1 MPRPHL
7 PPPHP
12 RLASLA
18 IGLVLA
24 ASAASAAEEDLKEVV
39 VSATRQE
46 SAVDAV
52 PVTATTVDARKI
64 ERRLPKDETDLLAD
78 DPDLAVARDR
88 RRFGS
93 TTVNIRG
100 IEGNRVL
107 NLVDGIRLPDYYNG
121 GGPSNTTTSD
131 APGPDLDFLKRV
143 EVVRGP
149 ASSLYGSDALGGVVA
164 WFTKDPEDLLGG
176 RDRAFWYRGA
186 WNGADRGFGNTVAAA
201 AGPASAR
208 FLVMVNRRDASE
220 LDNQGERDTT
230 GTDRTKPNP
239 QDYESR
245 AVLAKGVWLPG
256 PAHRVVATVERRETQ
271 TFTEAKRLSPSLP
284 RVSWVEG
291 DDDAK
296 RTRASLDWTWTP
308 QGAWVD
314 RLHALA
320 YRQDAD
326 TLTVSDSRRS
336 NTSATCSAAASGAN
350 QCELLQTFSV
360 GQERT
365 GVSLQADK
373 VVEGRRAAHLLV
385 AGIDVARA
393 RIETIRDTVA
403 RNVTTGAVLTSLA
416 GESFPLR
423 DFPPGRTD
431 TFGAFLQD
439 EVNLADGWFVIT
451 PGLRYDRVRLQPDAD
466 PLFDAR
472 TVRPAVSKTDSRVSP
487 KLAVLWQ
494 ASQTLAAYGQWVSG
508 FRAPNY
514 DEVNGSFRNPVQGYG
529 VMPNPSLE
537 PETSRGVELG
547 LRWGEGPFKAALAVY
562 DNRYRDFIDQVILSC
577 PADPDCIAGLRVT
590 YQNVNLSRVR
600 IRGADLRASWEA
612 APGVRVQA
620 SYSRAKGDDE
630 DAGVPL
636 NTVEPARGTLGVTVE
651 RARWGAEARVR
662 AASAKTRVN
671 DAELGTA
678 TYFRPPG
685 YAVADLSA
693 WWQPAKAMRVTL
705 AVANVADRTY
715 YLWSDVRHVGLAAS
729 DPGPEFYT
737 QPGRHV
743 SVAFQAEF

>member
-1 MPRPHL
+1 MHAPSL
-7 PPPHP
+7 SP
-12 RLASLA
+12 RLTLLA
-18 IGLVLA
+18 ACLAAGTPVLA
-24 ASAASAAEEDLKEVV
+24 DDALKEVV

-121 GGPSNTTTSD
+121 GGPSNTTTAD

-143 EVVRGP
+143 EIVRGP

-164 WFTKDPEDLLGG
+164 WLTKDPEDLLGG

-201 AGPASAR
+201 AGLASAR

-220 LDNQGERDTT
+220 LDSQGERDTT

-239 QDYESR
+239 QDHESR

-256 PAHRVVATVERRETQ
+256 AAHRVVATVERRETA
-271 TFTEAKRLSPSLP
+271 TFTEARRLSASLP

-296 RTRASLDWTWTP
+296 RTRASLDWTWAP
-308 QGAWVD
+308 AGAWVD

-320 YRQDAD
+320 FRQDAD

-336 NTSATCSAAASGAN
+336 NTSATCSASAAGAN
-350 QCELLQTFSV
+350 QCELVQTFSV

-365 GVSLQADK
+365 GLSLQADK
-373 VVEGRRAAHLLV
+373 VVEARGAAHLLV
-385 AGIDVARA
+385 AGVDFSRA
-393 RIETIRDTVA
+393 RIETLRDTVA
-403 RNVTTGAVLTSLA
+403 RNVTTGAVLRSLA
-416 GESFPLR
+416 GENFPLR

-439 EVNLADGWFVIT
+439 EVSVADGRLAVT
-451 PGLRYDRVRLQPDAD
+451 PGLRYDRVRLRPDAD
-466 PLFDAR
+466 PLFDTR
-472 TVRPAVSKTDSRVSP
+472 TVRPAVSKGDSRVSP
-487 KLAVLWQ
+487 KLAAAWQ
-494 ASQTLAAYGQWVSG
+494 ATPSLAAYAQWVTG

-529 VMPNPSLE
+529 VMPNPGLA
-537 PETSRGVELG
+537 PETSRGAELG

-562 DNRYRDFIDQVILSC
+562 DNRYRDFIDQVILAC
-577 PADPDCIAGLRVT
+577 PGNPDCIAGLRVT

-600 IRGADLRASWEA
+600 IRGADLRASWEPA
-612 APGVRVQA
+612 AGIRVQA
-620 SYSRAKGDDE
+620 SYSRTKGDDE
-630 DAGVPL
+630 EAGVPL
-636 NTVEPARGTLGVTVE
+636 NTVEPARGALAVSVE
-651 RARWGAEARVR
+651 RPRWGAEARVR
-662 AASAKTRVN
+662 AASAKTRIN
-671 DAELGTA
+671 DAELGAA
-678 TYFRPPG
+678 TYFRPAG

-693 WWQPAKAMRVTL
+693 WWQPTKSARVTL
-705 AVANVADRTY
+705 AVANLADRTY
-715 YLWSDVRHVGLAAS
+715 YLWSDVRHVGLAAT
-729 DPGPEFYT
+729 DPGPEFYS
-737 QPGRHV
+737 QPGRSF